1 MGDLDSETEMWWS
14 SSVFTQILNFIKGI
28 QYLEREIQVIVL
40 LEFDKFDKCSQKDNI
55 GRDVSTQRPQAV
67 FWKLS
72 TATLFI

>member
-14 SSVFTQILNFIKGI
+14 SSVFTQILNFIKGV

-40 LEFDKFDKCSQKDNI
+40 LEFDKFDKCSKKDR
-55 GRDVSTQRPQAV
+55 RDVSTQRPQAV
-67 FWKLS
+67 FWRLS